1 MKKTITALPL
11 VLLSVLLAGQA
22 PFPAKNEIG
31 QFSVSTTCVVL
42 EDDPF
47 SFFNSFIRD
56 AVQEY
61 WTLTPFEFIDG
72 EEFGLRRNNPR
83 YSFIMLTETSFDKDK
98 SGSVFNFINLVQ
110 GKNVKDIGKMPEIC
124 SVPLSPAGE
133 DDLDYGYKMGAILLF
148 MQKHA
153 ALIVAEPAKTGRR
166 FLSFYNENIPRVT
179 DKTILVRQEDL
190 SPEIADPDKMRAIY
204 PGKIEIVTEEDMVR
218 TIEEKTPETVVL
230 HKVGPSGDAGEGY
243 CFKMLIGADDAVM
256 YYYNSHRIDGQN
268 PNGLLPAD
276 LKRLA
281 RFR

>member
-1 MKKTITALPL
+1 MKKTIAALPL

-22 PFPAKNEIG
+22 PFPARNEIR

-47 SFFNSFIRD
+47 SFFNSFIKD
-56 AVQEY
+56 AVREY
-61 WTLTPFEFIDG
+61 WTLTPIEFIDG
-72 EEFGLRRNNPR
+72 EEFGLRRNNPD
-83 YSFIMLTETSFDKDK
+83 YSFIMLTETTFDKDK

-110 GKNVKDIGKMPEIC
+110 GKHVRDIGKMPEIC

-148 MQKHA
+148 MQEHA
-153 ALIVAEPAKTGRR
+153 ALIVAEPSKTGRR
-166 FLSFYNENIPRVT
+166 FLGFYNENIPLVIDR
-179 DKTILVRQEDL
+179 TILVRQEDL
-190 SPEIADPDKMRAIY
+190 SPEIADPEKIKAIY
-204 PGKIEIVTEEDMVR
+204 PGKIEVVTEEEMIR
-218 TIEEKTPETVVL
+218 AIEEKTPETVVL
-230 HKVGPSGDAGEGY
+230 HKVGPSGDAEEGY
-243 CFKMLIGADDAVM
+243 CFKMLIGTDDAVM